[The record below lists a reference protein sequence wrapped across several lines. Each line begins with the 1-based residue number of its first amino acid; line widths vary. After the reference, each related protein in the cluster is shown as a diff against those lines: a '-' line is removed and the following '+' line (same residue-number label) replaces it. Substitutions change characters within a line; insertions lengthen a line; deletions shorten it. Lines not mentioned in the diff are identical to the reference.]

1 MFVLG
6 EMDVERRALP
16 VRRKRSRQMQFFDAV
31 CVSDT
36 TEREPFAIVF
46 DPDRQGWLFVLHRLA
61 KYSDEHFRAQ
71 E

>member
-6 EMDVERRALP
+6 KMDMEWRTLP

-36 TEREPFAIVF
+36 TERETFASVF
-46 DPDRQGWLFVLHRLA
+46 DLDRQGWLFVLHRLP
-61 KYSDEHFRAQ
+61 KYN
-71 E
+71 